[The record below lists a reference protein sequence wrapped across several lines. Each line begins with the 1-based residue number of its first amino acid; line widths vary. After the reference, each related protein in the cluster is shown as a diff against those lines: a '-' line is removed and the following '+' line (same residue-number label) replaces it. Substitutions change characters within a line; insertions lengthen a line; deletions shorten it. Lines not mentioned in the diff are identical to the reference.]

1 MKVNIETSIVS
12 ELFFNFTYYYVKN
25 KFSNYSSSGAWAKID
40 GFYNEV
46 IKGSSEGKS
55 SDKSDNSKIKA
66 AKITTE
72 ETINKKAICDILG
85 GGSNYKDSIIAVLS
99 EIYDGI
105 FNVQSGESY
114 MENWKTRLLTFYGN
128 NNVRDAHKDKED
140 RMVEVISGNGW
151 QFQPENCLP
160 LLLEPGVRFKI
171 EEGEYHRL
179 IKGIDNLQIRI
190 TKLL

>member
-1 MKVNIETSIVS
+1 MQPILASREVVAI
-12 ELFFNFTYYYVKN
+12 
-25 KFSNYSSSGAWAKID
+25 SGKPYTDLGDIRTFD
-40 GFYNEV
+40 INEDQAEFV
-46 IKGSSEGKS
+46 
-55 SDKSDNSKIKA
+55 
-66 AKITTE
+66 
-72 ETINKKAICDILG
+72 
-85 GGSNYKDSIIAVLS
+85 
-99 EIYDGI
+99 
-105 FNVQSGESY
+105 
-114 MENWKTRLLTFYGN
+114 W
-128 NNVRDAHKDKED
+128 HKDKED